1 MRVETCVDCM
11 AKWPRLFASTRKLLK
26 KTHFKATN
34 DLRSTCINLRWV
46 AKPWKTCA
54 DLRAN
59 LIPTKVNA
67 SHYEWTRV
75 RVSRGKNRV
84 AGTDK
89 FKTCDYLRLC
99 LFIQKGRIFLYFK
112 SAEVEPLYFLVFRFS
127 PKLQW
132 GTAFLF
138 NAVRETLKLKL
149 LEISDFFSTLFGQ
162 FGPLVS

>member
-75 RVSRGKNRV
+75 QVSRGKNRV

-112 SAEVEPLYFLVFRFS
+112 SAEVEPLYFLFS
-127 PKLQW
+127 FVLVLNCSEVQHSSS
-132 GTAFLF
+132 TQC
-138 NAVRETLKLKL
+138 VKL
-149 LEISDFFSTLFGQ
+149 LSWNFWKSATFFQPCLAN
-162 FGPLVS
+162 LAL